1 MMSFLIQYRLYFLLA
16 IPTLFG
22 YFWISH
28 FKEKLRIKEW
38 VAFVLSV
45 LNTVFGVLFVK
56 LFAFLET
63 GGEGGMSLYGGI
75 FFLPV
80 VYFAFAK
87 ISKRSVADVFDIFA
101 ICTICTVMCARFN
114 CILAGCCLGNHIP
127 GTEAMRWPTRELE
140 IIFYLVLFILLRKKV
155 CKKKY
160 SGLIYPI
167 YMMSYGAFRFIVE
180 FFRESDRVLGFI
192 HVSHIWSLIAI
203 VGAIT
208 AICLINKHNN
218 KENYEPK
225 HKRLSKG
232 G

>member
-1 MMSFLIQYRLYFLLA
+1 MSFLIQYRLYFLLA
-16 IPTLFG
+16 IPTIFG
-22 YFWISH
+22 CFWISQ

-38 VAFVLSV
+38 MALVLSI

-80 VYFAFAK
+80 VYFALAK
-87 ISKRSVADVFDIFA
+87 LSKRSVADVFDIFA

-114 CILAGCCLGNHIP
+114 CILAGCCLGNLIP
-127 GTEAMRWPTRELE
+127 GSETMRWPTRELE
-140 IIFYLVLFILLRKKV
+140 IIFYIVLFIVLRKKV
-155 CKKKY
+155 CKKEY

-167 YMMSYGAFRFIVE
+167 YMMSYGAFRFVVE
-180 FFRESDRVLGFI
+180 FFRESNRVLGFI

-203 VGAIT
+203 IGSIIAIHF
-208 AICLINKHNN
+208 INKHNN
-218 KENYEPK
+218 KENYESK